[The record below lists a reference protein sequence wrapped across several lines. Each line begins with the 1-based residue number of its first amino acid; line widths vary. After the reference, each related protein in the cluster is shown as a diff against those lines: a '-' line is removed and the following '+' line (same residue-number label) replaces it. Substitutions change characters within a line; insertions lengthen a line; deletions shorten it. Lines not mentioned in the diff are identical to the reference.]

1 MAPQEIERFVGVM
14 FAAHVTR
21 LLLGSVLAGALAVL
35 VSGCGGSSS
44 STSAANTAGAGG
56 STSGSGGTIPAALL
70 GTWTTT
76 LKASDLPANLPP
88 EFTRDAKKW
97 QLQIAE
103 TGGVDNGPVLS
114 IVNPQLGQL
123 EGPTPQVSGNE
134 LKLLHE
140 ECAASGIEQFFDN
153 TYSYEIQGDSLRI
166 TTVSNQCAD
175 RVAEVILTSE
185 PWKKSG

>member
-1 MAPQEIERFVGVM
+1 M
-14 FAAHVTR
+14 TR
-21 LLLGSVLAGALAVL
+21 WLFGSVLAGALAVL
-35 VSGCGGSSS
+35 VSGCGGSNS
-44 STSAANTAGAGG
+44 STSAASTAGASG
-56 STSGSGGTIPAALL
+56 STSESGGTIPAALL

-76 LKASDLPANLPP
+76 LKASDLPANPPP
-88 EFTRDAKKW
+88 ELAGAKKW

-114 IVNPQLGQL
+114 IVGDLDQL

-140 ECAASGIEQFFDN
+140 ECAASGTEQFFDN

-166 TTVSNQCAD
+166 TTVSNQCTD
-175 RVAEVILTSE
+175 HVAETILTSE
-185 PWKKSG
+185 PWTKQG

>member
-1 MAPQEIERFVGVM
+1 M
-14 FAAHVTR
+14 TR
-21 LLLGSVLAGALAVL
+21 WLFSSVLAGALAVS
-35 VSGCGGSSS
+35 VSGCGGSNS
-44 STSAANTAGAGG
+44 STSAASTASASG
-56 STSGSGGTIPAALL
+56 STSESGGTIPAALL

-76 LKASDLPANLPP
+76 LKASDLPANPPP
-88 EFTRDAKKW
+88 ELAGAKKW

-114 IVNPQLGQL
+114 IVGDLDQL

-140 ECAASGIEQFFDN
+140 ECAASGTEQFFDN

-175 RVAEVILTSE
+175 HVAETILTSE
-185 PWKKSG
+185 PWTKKG

>member
-1 MAPQEIERFVGVM
+1 M
-14 FAAHVTR
+14 TR
-21 LLLGSVLAGALAVL
+21 LLVSSVLAAVVAVL

-44 STSAANTAGAGG
+44 SSPATSPGGAATG
-56 STSGSGGTIPAALL
+56 SESGETIPPALL

-76 LKASDLPANLPP
+76 LKASDLPANPPP
-88 EFTRDAKKW
+88 ELAGSKKW

-114 IVNPQLGQL
+114 IVGGLDQL

-140 ECAASGIEQFFDN
+140 ECAASGTEQFFDN

-175 RVAEVILTSE
+175 HVAETILTSE
-185 PWKKSG
+185 PWTKKG

>member
-1 MAPQEIERFVGVM
+1 M
-14 FAAHVTR
+14 TR
-21 LLLGSVLAGALAVL
+21 WLFSSVLAGALAVL
-35 VSGCGGSSS
+35 VSGCGGSNS
-44 STSAANTAGAGG
+44 STSAASTAGASG
-56 STSGSGGTIPAALL
+56 STSESGGTIPAALL

-76 LKASDLPANLPP
+76 LKASDLPANPPP
-88 EFTRDAKKW
+88 ELAGAKKW

-114 IVNPQLGQL
+114 IVGDLDQL

-140 ECAASGIEQFFDN
+140 ECAASGTEQFFDN

-166 TTVSNQCAD
+166 TTVSNQCTD
-175 RVAEVILTSE
+175 HVAETILTSE
-185 PWKKSG
+185 PWTKQG

>member
-1 MAPQEIERFVGVM
+1 M
-14 FAAHVTR
+14 TR
-21 LLLGSVLAGALAVL
+21 WLFSSVLAGALAVL
-35 VSGCGGSSS
+35 VSGCGGSNS
-44 STSAANTAGAGG
+44 STSAASTAGASG
-56 STSGSGGTIPAALL
+56 SKSESGGTIPAALL

-76 LKASDLPANLPP
+76 LKASDLPATPPP
-88 EFTRDAKKW
+88 ELAGAKKW

-114 IVNPQLGQL
+114 IVGDLDQL

-140 ECAASGIEQFFDN
+140 ECAASGTEQFFDN

-175 RVAEVILTSE
+175 HVAETILTSE
-185 PWKKSG
+185 PWTKKG

>member
-1 MAPQEIERFVGVM
+1 M
-14 FAAHVTR
+14 TR
-21 LLLGSVLAGALAVL
+21 WLFSSVLAGALAVL
-35 VSGCGGSSS
+35 VSGCGGSNS
-44 STSAANTAGAGG
+44 STSAASTAGASG
-56 STSGSGGTIPAALL
+56 STSESGGTIPAALL

-76 LKASDLPANLPP
+76 LKASDLPANPPP
-88 EFTRDAKKW
+88 ELAGAKKW

-114 IVNPQLGQL
+114 IVGDLDQL

-140 ECAASGIEQFFDN
+140 ECAASGTEQFFDN

-175 RVAEVILTSE
+175 HVAETILTSE
-185 PWKKSG
+185 PWTKKG

>member
-1 MAPQEIERFVGVM
+1 M
-14 FAAHVTR
+14 TR
-21 LLLGSVLAGALAVL
+21 WLFSSVLAGALAVL
-35 VSGCGGSSS
+35 VSGCGGSNS
-44 STSAANTAGAGG
+44 STSAASTAGASV
-56 STSGSGGTIPAALL
+56 STSESGGTIPAALL

-76 LKASDLPANLPP
+76 LKASDLPANPPP
-88 EFTRDAKKW
+88 ELAGAKKW

-114 IVNPQLGQL
+114 IVGDLDQL

-140 ECAASGIEQFFDN
+140 ECAASGTEQFFDN

-166 TTVSNQCAD
+166 TTVSNQCTD
-175 RVAEVILTSE
+175 HVAETILTSE
-185 PWKKSG
+185 PWTKKG